1 MIQVY
6 TNSHSEDTK
15 MLDEMTNRYAEKE
28 QRKTRMRSIILLSLI
43 LHMTVAIVYLFLPL
57 SPVANDQSDALAF
70 DLFKEHDPLLER
82 RMRPKP
88 PLTKKQLDPK
98 QNLAKDAEKKKI
110 DTAKNERDEV
120 VKLSEKIVIHDVEVN
135 NAPQNELVPDL
146 MTDAKLRDAEASN
159 LSRLVSQ
166 PGRTD
171 GKGLV
176 TGRVRARG
184 DGTGIY
190 RGISQGGGGG
200 GLLEGGGSSGI
211 KDPLGIIK
219 FLNDL
224 GGPQDVVYCLDV
236 SRSMGAAGLNKLG
249 LARNAVKDSVL
260 VLSSEST
267 FNILPFSLTAR
278 IMSEKLL
285 PADEANIK
293 QALRYL
299 DTFTIENILNQKK
312 TGTNILGA
320 LEKALTFDPT
330 VIVLVTDGLP
340 TGTNIETDSQK
351 ILDTVREK
359 NIKNAKIF
367 VVALEIDPRLSPHAH
382 LLISLAYEHNGEIKV
397 IDSDKLM
404 ELNKNK

>member
-1 MIQVY
+1 
-6 TNSHSEDTK
+6 

-70 DLFKEHDPLLER
+70 DLFKEQDPLAER

-88 PLTKKQLDPK
+88 PLTKKRFDPK
-98 QNLAKDAEKKKI
+98 QNLAKDAEQKRI
-110 DTAKNERDEV
+110 DAARNERDEV
-120 VKLSEKIVIHDVEVN
+120 VKQSEKIVIHDVEVN
-135 NAPQNELVPDL
+135 NAPVNELVPDL

-159 LSRLVSQ
+159 LSRLISQ
-166 PGRTD
+166 PGQTD

-184 DGTGIY
+184 DGTGKY
-190 RGISQGGGGG
+190 RGISQGGDGG
-200 GLLEGGGSSGI
+200 GLLEGGGHSGS
-211 KDPLGIIK
+211 KDPLDIIK

-224 GGPQDVVYCLDV
+224 GGPQDVVYCLDI
-236 SRSMGAAGLNKLG
+236 SASMGAPGLNKLG
-249 LARNAVKDSVL
+249 LALNAVKDSVL
-260 VLSSEST
+260 ALSSEST

-278 IMSEKLL
+278 LMSERLL
-285 PADEANIK
+285 PADETNIK

-299 DTFTIENILNQKK
+299 DTYTPKSIQDNTK
-312 TGTNILGA
+312 TNILGA

-340 TGTNIETDSQK
+340 TKGPNIEIDPQK
-351 ILDTVREK
+351 ILDTMREK
-359 NIKNAKIF
+359 NIKNARIY

-404 ELNKNK
+404 ELNKTK